1 MKQNFPLLLFAI
13 LFFAGCSSNPTEKKK
28 IIGTWTVTTAYE
40 KRTEVQNKYP
50 TNTNRET
57 DSLLKAQFTG
67 MVYTFSADGKVVVA
81 NKKEKKEGTWQ
92 MMKDDKT
99 GKELSALEIKGNDWG
114 EAWFPSAGE
123 SLFYLKG
130 IDNAINAHVMSAGGD
145 GMSIVLDLSKKE

>member
-1 MKQNFPLLLFAI
+1 MKQFFSI
-13 LFFAGCSSNPTEKKK
+13 LILTSLIITGCGSSTSDKNK
-28 IIGTWTVTTAYE
+28 IIGTWTVATAYE
-40 KRTEVQNKYP
+40 KRTELQNKYP
-50 TNTNRET
+50 TNTDRET